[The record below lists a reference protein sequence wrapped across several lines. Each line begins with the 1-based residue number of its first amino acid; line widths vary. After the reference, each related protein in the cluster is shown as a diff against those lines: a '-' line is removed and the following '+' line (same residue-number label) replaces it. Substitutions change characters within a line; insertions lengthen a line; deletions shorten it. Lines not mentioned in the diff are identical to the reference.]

1 MPLRRNRN
9 TGNTKVVSG
18 VERERL
24 LGEALDLLDFPE
36 VRRQLASAT
45 TFSRAG
51 EMALLLKPSYE
62 ADEVARLHEET
73 AEAAA
78 LLQEGSDIALRAV
91 DDVSVPAARA
101 AKGGLLTGHEL
112 LAIAQ
117 MLDVQGRARARAAL
131 IRRTPRP
138 Y

>member
-1 MPLRRNRN
+1 MSAEQDR
-9 TGNTKVVSG
+9 VVEG
-18 VERERL
+18 EKERL

-36 VRRQLASAT
+36 VQRQLASAT
-45 TFSRAG
+45 TFPRAG
-51 EMALLLKPSYE
+51 EMALSLKPSYE
-62 ADEVARLHEET
+62 AGEVARLHEET

-117 MLDVQGRARARAAL
+117 MLDVQGRAGRGSL
-131 IRRTPRP
+131 IRRIRAHIGRDSVGHL
-138 Y
+138 